1 MRMMTGYEWKKVFS
15 RRGGKIALLLLAMTT
30 AVVCW
35 FSCSVSY
42 VDETGVAKS
51 GFLAVAK
58 LRAQTKEWAGILD
71 EDKIRQVI
79 AENKRITQSAQYL
92 SEDVTENNMAYHR
105 TQAIRGIRDLLNS
118 SYAEG
123 FRSYDYYRAN
133 KLGEE
138 DAPQFYG
145 NRAALLGEW
154 LRGEARDQFSEE
166 EKTYLMERYES
177 QETPFFYDYV
187 EGWSRLFEYAPAIV
201 MITMLILG
209 YLVAGIFSC
218 EFTWKSDAIFF
229 SSIYGRNRATAA
241 KLRAGFG
248 IVTLVY
254 FVVMLTYSAVTL
266 LYLGADGWNC
276 PIQIIRWKSFYQLE
290 VWQEYLL
297 ILTGGYIGCLF
308 MSFLGMLVSAKTK
321 SAVIAV
327 TVPFVLIF
335 LPSFLMNI
343 DNPVINRV
351 ICLLPDQ
358 LLQIGTALGYFS
370 LYSLGGRIVGAVP
383 ILIVLYTALAV
394 VLMPVV
400 YLVYGRRQ
408 VG

>member
-1 MRMMTGYEWKKVFS
+1 
-15 RRGGKIALLLLAMTT
+15 
-30 AVVCW
+30 
-35 FSCSVSY
+35 
-42 VDETGVAKS
+42 
-51 GFLAVAK
+51 
-58 LRAQTKEWAGILD
+58 
-71 EDKIRQVI
+71 
-79 AENKRITQSAQYL
+79 
-92 SEDVTENNMAYHR
+92 
-105 TQAIRGIRDLLNS
+105 
-118 SYAEG
+118 
-123 FRSYDYYRAN
+123 
-133 KLGEE
+133 
-138 DAPQFYG
+138 
-145 NRAALLGEW
+145 
-154 LRGEARDQFSEE
+154 
-166 EKTYLMERYES
+166 
-177 QETPFFYDYV
+177 
-187 EGWSRLFEYAPAIV
+187 